1 MCVGLIVGE
10 DSNDHHHP
18 IFAILMFSVSPSMYP
33 PIVESP
39 SMSLPIVE
47 WEYEWNESLLRK
59 SHG

>member
-1 MCVGLIVGE
+1 MIIILFVVTEDHAHCVPLNV
-10 DSNDHHHP
+10 
-18 IFAILMFSVSPSMYP
+18 P